1 MTADDQA
8 DKLAPIEQNLS
19 KSTAPPLD
27 RNPAAV
33 YLASLAPAGRRAML
47 GRLRV
52 VAEMLGCQD
61 PLAVPWHELRYQ
73 HVAAI
78 RRHLQELGQA
88 PATVNAALY
97 ALRGVARAAF
107 NLELMTADD
116 LERLRSVKPVRSE
129 RLPAGRAVSQ
139 GELYAMMGMCAEDET
154 PAGVRDAALIG
165 LMYAAGL
172 RRAEIVSLDLA
183 DYTYETGEL
192 VVRGKGSKER
202 LLYVDNGAQDALE
215 DWLAVRGPEPG
226 PIFCPINKGGKIQWR
241 RLTDQAIYN
250 MLHKRAGQAT
260 VKTCSPH
267 DMRRTFVSDLL
278 EAGADIATVQK
289 LAGHAHIQTTAR
301 YDRRGEE
308 AKKKAIGLL
317 HVPWRKRE

>member
-1 MTADDQA
+1 MTADNQSE
-8 DKLAPIEQNLS
+8 KLLPIEQTLS
-19 KSTAPPLD
+19 KTIALPLD

-33 YLASLAPAGRRAML
+33 YLASLAPAGRRAMS
-47 GRLRV
+47 GRLRL
-52 VAEMLGCQD
+52 VAELLGYPD
-61 PLAVPWHELRYQ
+61 LLAVPWQELRYQ
-73 HVAAI
+73 HVAAL
-78 RRHLQELGQA
+78 RRHLEGLGQA
-88 PATVNAALY
+88 PATINAALY
-97 ALRGVARAAF
+97 ALRGVSRAAF

-139 GELYAMMGMCAEDET
+139 GELYAMMGMCSDDLT

-172 RRAEIVSLDLA
+172 RRAEIVALNLES
-183 DYTYETGEL
+183 YTPETGEL

-215 DWLAVRGPEPG
+215 DWLAARGPEPG
-226 PIFCPINKGGKIQWR
+226 ALFCPVNKGGTIQFR

-250 MLHKRAGQAT
+250 MLRKRAGQAT

-278 EAGADIATVQK
+278 EAGVDIATVQK

-301 YDRRGEE
+301 YDRRGEA

-317 HVPWRKRE
+317 HVPWRKRT

>member
-1 MTADDQA
+1 
-8 DKLAPIEQNLS
+8 
-19 KSTAPPLD
+19 
-27 RNPAAV
+27 
-33 YLASLAPAGRRAML
+33 
-47 GRLRV
+47 
-52 VAEMLGCQD
+52 
-61 PLAVPWHELRYQ
+61 
-73 HVAAI
+73 
-78 RRHLQELGQA
+78 
-88 PATVNAALY
+88 
-97 ALRGVARAAF
+97 
-107 NLELMTADD
+107 

-139 GELYAMMGMCAEDET
+139 GELYAMMGMCVEDAT
-154 PAGVRDAALIG
+154 AAGTRDAALIG
-165 LMYAAGL
+165 MMYAAGL
-172 RRAEIVSLDLA
+172 RRAEIVALDLA
-183 DYTYETGEL
+183 DYTRESGEL

-215 DWLAVRGPEPG
+215 DWLTVRGPEPG
-226 PIFCPINKGGKIQWR
+226 AIFCPINKGGTIQFR

-250 MLHKRAGQAT
+250 MLRKRAGQAT